1 MTTSQPPLTAA
12 AVAAMRREVQ
22 VALDGPSGLDD
33 AERGRPDP
41 GARGARLHGD
51 RGAGIARRGPGGVGR
66 GRPRAAR
73 CAGGKT
79 WPGRRVDGR
88 PRATGVTAP
97 RTAPPRARQGRAAG
111 APPHL
116 GGLARGSCHRV
127 AGDRDGSRDRLPLP
141 RGPAGRRR
149 AAGRRPRCLRGDERA
164 AGDRS
169 RADRVCPSRRGGG
182 HRSSA
187 QGRVRASGL
196 DPTRTRHDGVV
207 EHPAARRRGR
217 GRLRR
222 PRPRG
227 RQRPRAGRSAHEG
240 PGDGRRAGRPGP
252 RRRGG
257 PRACGPAGPGRHRT
271 FPGRRHHERA
281 PRRKHRSNSTS

>member
-1 MTTSQPPLTAA
+1 MPSRQPCTARAGQVVVHKPRLDCRTLRVEWIHDHLA
-12 AVAAMRREVQ
+12 APAHRGRRRGDAARGAGGARR
-22 VALDGPSGLDD
+22 
-33 AERGRPDP
+33 AERARRHRARRPDP

-73 CAGGKT
+73 RAGGET
-79 WPGRRVDGR
+79 GPGRRVDGR

-111 APPHL
+111 APPHV

-196 DPTRTRHDGVV
+196 DPAGTRLDGLV

-222 PRPRG
+222 TRPRG
-227 RQRPRAGRSAHEG
+227 RQRCA
-240 PGDGRRAGRPGP
+240 RRAIRA
-252 RRRGG
+252 RGA
-257 PRACGPAGPGRHRT
+257 R
-271 FPGRRHHERA
+271 
-281 PRRKHRSNSTS
+281 